1 MIRRLGG
8 ATRSCDERRIALVIV
23 RRIMSSRSQGAPLPI
38 VPIFGLMAL
47 LGGAFFVVRSM
58 AGDRAADGDGPPA
71 VQRDFSSPFAD
82 RPRYEDPTEPRYASG
97 NGGSRRGGDS
107 GRAPRARSIPAQ
119 LARHPDWAR
128 AQELISLADQLRDR
142 AIEVQR
148 EGNVADYRK
157 LAGEAAEK
165 YEEALNMTLEWQT
178 SLEEEL
184 GAEDP
189 EVLYLGDTR
198 SDWRRRLQ
206 SVRK

>member
-1 MIRRLGG
+1 
-8 ATRSCDERRIALVIV
+8 
-23 RRIMSSRSQGAPLPI
+23 MSSRSQGAPIPI

-58 AGDRAADGDGPPA
+58 AADREADDDRPPA
-71 VQRDFSSPFAD
+71 VTRDFSAPFAD
-82 RPRYEDPTEPRYASG
+82 RPSYDDPTEPRFASG
-97 NGGSRRGGDS
+97 AGGTSSAGSR
-107 GRAPRARSIPAQ
+107 RAPRARNIPAE
-119 LARHPDWAR
+119 LAQHPDWAR

-142 AIEVQR
+142 AAEVQR
-148 EGNVADYRK
+148 EGNLTTYRE

-178 SLEEEL
+178 RLEGEL

-189 EVLYLGDTR
+189 EVLRLGDTR

>member
-1 MIRRLGG
+1 MP
-8 ATRSCDERRIALVIV
+8 
-23 RRIMSSRSQGAPLPI
+23 SRSQGAPLPI
-38 VPIFGLMAL
+38 VPIFALMAL

-58 AGDRAADGDGPPA
+58 AGDRVADGDGPPA
-71 VQRDFSSPFAD
+71 VQRDFSTPFAD
-82 RPRYEDPTEPRYASG
+82 RARYEDPTEPRYGSG
-97 NGGSRRGGDS
+97 AGSSNGSGTGSR
-107 GRAPRARSIPAQ
+107 RAPRARNIPAE
-119 LARHPDWAR
+119 LAQHPNWAR

-142 AIEVQR
+142 AAEVQR
-148 EGNVADYRK
+148 EGNLTTYRE

-178 SLEEEL
+178 RLEGEL

-189 EVLYLGDTR
+189 EVLRLGDTR